1 MARVILKN
9 TFLSLE
15 TEEVL
20 QDAPRRRACS
30 EEPRRQCG
38 IDSDMEMDFQLQRL
52 GRVLERPRQE
62 KSDANTNEISKL
74 PFASQL
80 ALSSL
85 ASMGLMALQQ
95 RLQEAGVERVSEPVK
110 CSKVGS
116 FVRVASS
123 DSISTMVPEESDGS
137 EGASAASSGSGR
149 ARIENRRADVAR
161 TRAKLPARSRRESRR
176 AAEAQSQGAAVW
188 AYPDV
193 SQMYIGGAWVSPEH
207 VWGSAEDWWGR
218 APNASK
224 KGCVW
229 GSWGDQAEATQLW
242 SAAPATSW

>member
-15 TEEVL
+15 TEEVQ

-30 EEPRRQCG
+30 EEPRRHCG
-38 IDSDMEMDFQLQRL
+38 FDNDMGMDFQLQRL
-52 GRVLERPRQE
+52 GRVLGRPRQE
-62 KSDANTNEISKL
+62 KSDVNTSDISKL

-85 ASMGLMALQQ
+85 ASMGLVALQQ

-116 FVRVASS
+116 FVRVASG
-123 DSISTMVPEESDGS
+123 DSISTMVPDESDGS
-137 EGASAASSGSGR
+137 EDVSAASSGSR
-149 ARIENRRADVAR
+149 ARIENRRADTAR
-161 TRAKLPARSRRESRR
+161 TRAKLPARSRREARR
-176 AAEAQSQGAAVW
+176 AAETQNQSAAVW

-193 SQMYIGGAWVSPEH
+193 SQMYMGGAWISPEH
-207 VWGSAEDWWGR
+207 VWGSSEDWWGK
-218 APNASK
+218 ASITSK
-224 KGCVW
+224 KACVW
-229 GSWGDQAEATQLW
+229 GSWGNQAEATQLW
-242 SAAPATSW
+242 GGAPVTSW

>member
-15 TEEVL
+15 TEEVQ

-30 EEPRRQCG
+30 EEPRRQTG

-52 GRVLERPRQE
+52 GRVLERPRRE
-62 KSDANTNEISKL
+62 KSDTNTNEISKL

-137 EGASAASSGSGR
+137 EGVSAASTGSR
-149 ARIENRRADVAR
+149 ARIENRRADAAR
-161 TRAKLPARSRRESRR
+161 TRAKLPARSRREARR
-176 AAEAQSQGAAVW
+176 AAETQNQGAAIW

-193 SQMYIGGAWVSPEH
+193 SQMYMGGAWVSPEH
-207 VWGSAEDWWGR
+207 VWGSAEDWW
-218 APNASK
+218 AKASSTSK

-229 GSWGDQAEATQLW
+229 GSWGDQAEAAQLW
-242 SAAPATSW
+242 GAPTATSW